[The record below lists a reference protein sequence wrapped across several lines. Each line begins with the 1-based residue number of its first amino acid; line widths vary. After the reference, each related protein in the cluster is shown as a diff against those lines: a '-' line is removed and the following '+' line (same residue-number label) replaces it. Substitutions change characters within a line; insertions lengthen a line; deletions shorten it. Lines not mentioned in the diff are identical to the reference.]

1 MIRSWKLCWMIAL
14 LSPMGLTA
22 QNVPTAAT
30 PPMGWNSWNH
40 FAGKVTDADV
50 RATADVLVSSGM
62 RDAGYVY
69 VNIDDTWEGK
79 RDAQGVIHTN
89 EKFPDM
95 KALSDYVHSK
105 GLKLGIYSSPGPKTC
120 AGYEGS
126 YGHEAQD
133 AQTYADWGIDYLKY
147 DQCSFGDIIRDQA
160 GDDLDKAAAMQKAA
174 YEKMHLAIAKTGRSM
189 VYSYCQYGL
198 YAVWAWAP
206 KSGGNLWRTTGDI
219 SDNWDRMTLIGF
231 QQAGLEKFAGPG
243 HWNDPDML
251 EVGNGGMNRSEYE
264 VHMSLWAML
273 SAPLLAGNDLS
284 KMTPETKAIL
294 MNRDVIALDQDGLG
308 HQGRRIWAEG
318 PLEIWEK
325 ELSGGHRAIAFFNRG
340 ESTLDFDPNLKVLA
354 DVRGKQLLDL
364 WTKKEVVI
372 DSSAKLRVPR
382 HGVLLLEQR

>member
-1 MIRSWKLCWMIAL
+1 MIRSWKLCCMIAL
-14 LSPMGLTA
+14 LPPVGLTA